1 MRNGKWQC
9 PEKWN
14 PAAQFIWLYPKSM
27 QKWLTGLPRL
37 CGTFS
42 PLTVVPA
49 SLRQPAKTLPL
60 LWPGIGV
67 GIVCSS
73 LFFIHHSEISRILIS
88 HDRIRQVLCK
98 LVVPG
103 PFVPRIRFFFCLLY
117 QPWNSDSFSFIVL
130 LYPSLIEQMITESTE
145 AVCYTAGN
153 LSVLT
158 SMGCV
163 CLVLNSPYQESLSP
177 SFRST

>member
-27 QKWLTGLPRL
+27 QKWVTGLPRL

-49 SLRQPAKTLPL
+49 SLWQPAKTLA
-60 LWPGIGV
+60 LWWPWIGV

-117 QPWNSDSFSFIVL
+117 QPWNW
-130 LYPSLIEQMITESTE
+130 LYFFHCSPVSIFNRADDHWIHKS
-145 AVCYTAGN
+145 
-153 LSVLT
+153 SVLYCRKSQGSNKHGMCLSCT
-158 SMGCV
+158 S
-163 CLVLNSPYQESLSP
+163 PIQESLYP